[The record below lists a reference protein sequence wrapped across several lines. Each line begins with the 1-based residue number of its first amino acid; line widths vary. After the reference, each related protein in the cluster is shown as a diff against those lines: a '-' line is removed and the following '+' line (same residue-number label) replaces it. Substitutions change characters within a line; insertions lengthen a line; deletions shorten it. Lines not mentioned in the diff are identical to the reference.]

1 MYVTCY
7 ASKNTSRE
15 DVSDYIKLGQHMIHK
30 LEREEELMREEI
42 EKTRAMHKKFWK
54 MKKIT
59 HQNSQSV
66 KKGFE
71 L

>member
-1 MYVTCY
+1 
-7 ASKNTSRE
+7 
-15 DVSDYIKLGQHMIHK
+15 MIHK

-66 KKGFE
+66 KKG
-71 L
+71 LKL